1 MQVETLKNKLKEMD
15 KEQASL
21 IDVFAEDRDRR
32 DKEEENLRIKLE
44 VLIRS
49 NHISLNSVLDSRNNM
64 T

>member
-1 MQVETLKNKLKEMD
+1 LQVETLKNKLKEMD

-44 VLIRS
+44 EASNTIQKLIDGKARG
-49 NHISLNSVLDSRNNM
+49 R
-64 T
+64 

>member
-1 MQVETLKNKLKEMD
+1 MD

>member
-1 MQVETLKNKLKEMD
+1 LQVETLKNKLKEMD